1 MANMGAMLKFPIAV
15 NCTCLEV
22 FCAVAAAGVTVM
34 LWSCRE
40 GVEVILLPPHAAR
53 QRKRGEIKKEAKRN
67 FISASQKAVI
77 HQRQCSPAGTTTPA
91 PYSSPKNARGVP
103 ALDCLP
109 SNDMAVNKNKMS
121 AGVKRQ

>member
-1 MANMGAMLKFPIAV
+1 MTVPENVEQEARPFWLIVIPPGMGMPENGLPIDHRTCGMADMGAMLKFPIAV

-40 GVEVILLPPHAAR
+40 GVEVILLPPHAVR

-67 FISASQKAVI
+67 FTSASQK
-77 HQRQCSPAGTTTPA
+77 
-91 PYSSPKNARGVP
+91 
-103 ALDCLP
+103 L
-109 SNDMAVNKNKMS
+109 
-121 AGVKRQ
+121 